1 MEEFRA
7 PLADAA
13 VVWAINN
20 GELKQSDFRRDPD
33 AVRLSQRG
41 RKSMIAA
48 YERRVTSEFNHPVF
62 GYRVTWRR
70 AMEVQAR
77 MILAVVLGE
86 LPAYRAIALR

>member
-20 GELKQSDFRRDPD
+20 GELKQGEFLRNPD

-41 RKSMIAA
+41 RRSMIAA
-48 YERRVTSEFNHPVF
+48 Y
-62 GYRVTWRR
+62 
-70 AMEVQAR
+70 
-77 MILAVVLGE
+77 
-86 LPAYRAIALR
+86 AI